1 MRLCVSVC
9 VRVANGDPAIGTHFY
24 TPVSQVFE
32 DLLWAGTQKGVAYF
46 GATPTQASHVNSEV
60 ARCCVEIWRCVLQD
74 GGIDSES
81 VLPSSAPATLSSK
94 LFEHLVEFRKN
105 LDIIEAM
112 NQVNANGGMDDDG

>member
-1 MRLCVSVC
+1 M
-9 VRVANGDPAIGTHFY
+9 
-24 TPVSQVFE
+24 
-32 DLLWAGTQKGVAYF
+32 WAGTQKGVAYF

-94 LFEHLVEFRKN
+94 MFGQLVEFRKA

-112 NQVNANGGMDDDG
+112 NQEDAGEEMN